1 MGRKE
6 FLMQNPLK
14 MNQQINALEND
25 PQMQQYFNTLPKY
38 VQENIKQSGAKFSN
52 LNELQQCAQ
61 NLTQTQ
67 Q

>member
-1 MGRKE
+1 MK
-6 FLMQNPLK
+6 
-14 MNQQINALEND
+14 QQINALEND